1 MLAAVDVAG
10 MQPHQ
15 RALAPACLPTNT
27 ALWGQGSC
35 AKQKNP
41 GREGDKLGKREGGLQ
56 SDATPLPSVMLLGDP
71 ISTSSPRCQVVPEPI
86 LPWYQ
91 GEVEM
96 PARLQPSSRPPLA
109 PQFPCPTQRPPWWQ
123 PLSTRN
129 AGSS

>member
-27 ALWGQGSC
+27 ALRGQGSC

-56 SDATPLPSVMLLGDP
+56 SDATPLPSVMFLGDP
-71 ISTSSPRCQVVPEPI
+71 ISTSSPRCQVVPDPVPRGI
-86 LPWYQ
+86 RVRWRCQHASSP
-91 GEVEM
+91 
-96 PARLQPSSRPPLA
+96 PPSPSSPLNSHA
-109 PQFPCPTQRPPWWQ
+109 PRSVPHG
-123 PLSTRN
+123 
-129 AGSS
+129 GSP